1 MAIYKIFPEKDATLY
16 SQFPNMNTGLDQIVE
31 ATLTTTIA
39 PNDPNP
45 QVARTLIK
53 FPTNSIT
60 NIIDNLVPS
69 GSTWQGN
76 LRCFM
81 AKTTGLELDTTVDV
95 WAVSGSWGMGTGLYL
110 DSPVTTNGVSWN
122 FTDYS
127 GSNKWQIS
135 PPPPAEI
142 GYNYDYRYAP
152 PGGGT
157 WYAYNENGQSLSSS
171 QEYTYASN
179 KDLNVDVTTMID
191 YWLTGSV
198 NVPGIGVVSM
208 SNDGFLIKQ
217 RTEWVPNINAQPEIK
232 YFSVDTS
239 TIYPPV
245 LEIKWD
251 DFTYNTGSN
260 PIPILNTRPASVLIA
275 ENPGT
280 FYSES
285 INRFRVNSRP
295 EYPLRVWQTA
305 SLYTQNYALPSGSSM
320 WAIKDLDT
328 NEYVVDFDPVYTQ
341 LSADIS
347 GSYFDMHM
355 NGLQAERYY
364 KILIKTQIDGSTI
377 VFDDEY
383 YFKVING

>member
-1 MAIYKIFPEKDATLY
+1 
-16 SQFPNMNTGLDQIVE
+16 
-31 ATLTTTIA
+31 
-39 PNDPNP
+39 
-45 QVARTLIK
+45 
-53 FPTNSIT
+53 
-60 NIIDNLVPS
+60 
-69 GSTWQGN
+69 
-76 LRCFM
+76 
-81 AKTTGLELDTTVDV
+81 
-95 WAVSGSWGMGTGLYL
+95 
-110 DSPVTTNGVSWN
+110 
-122 FTDYS
+122 
-127 GSNKWQIS
+127 
-135 PPPPAEI
+135 
-142 GYNYDYRYAP
+142 
-152 PGGGT
+152 
-157 WYAYNENGQSLSSS
+157 
-171 QEYTYASN
+171 
-179 KDLNVDVTTMID
+179 
-191 YWLTGSV
+191 
-198 NVPGIGVVSM
+198 M
-208 SNDGFLIKQ
+208 SNEGLLIKQ
-217 RTEWVPNINAQPEIK
+217 RTEWVSYINAQPEIK
-232 YFSVDTS
+232 YFSVDTN

-251 DFTYNTGSN
+251 DFSYNTGSN
-260 PIPILNTRPASVLIA
+260 PIPVLNERQASVLIA

>member
-1 MAIYKIFPEKDATLY
+1 MAVYKIFPEKDATIY
-16 SQFPNMNTGLDQIVE
+16 SQFPNMNTGLDPVIE

-69 GSTWQGN
+69 GSTWQSN

-110 DSPVTTNGVSWN
+110 DSPLTTNGVSWR

-127 GSNKWQIS
+127 GSNLWNI
-135 PPPPAEI
+135 PLPNP
-142 GYNYDYRYAP
+142 GVTFNYDYRYAP

-157 WYAYNENGQSLSSS
+157 WYEYKSTGQPLSSS

-179 KDLNVDVTTMID
+179 KDLNVDVTTMVD

-208 SNDGFLIKQ
+208 SNEGFLIKQ
-217 RTEWVPNINAQPEIK
+217 RTEWVSNINAQPEIK
-232 YFSVDTS
+232 YFSVDTN

-251 DFTYNTGSN
+251 DFSYNTGSN
-260 PIPILNTRPASVLIA
+260 PIPVLNERPASVLIA

-295 EYPLRVWQTA
+295 EYPARVWQTA

-328 NEYVVDFDPVYTQ
+328 NEYIVDFDPVYTQ

>member
-1 MAIYKIFPEKDATLY
+1 MAVYKIFPEKDATLY
-16 SQFPNMNTGLDQIVE
+16 SQFPNMNTGLDPVME

-60 NIIDNLVPS
+60 NVIDNLVPS
-69 GSTWQGN
+69 GSTWRSN

-110 DSPVTTNGVSWN
+110 DSPLTTNGVSWI

-127 GSNKWQIS
+127 GSNKWQVS
-135 PPPPAEI
+135 PPPPAGI

-157 WYAYNENGQSLSSS
+157 WYASNESGQPLSSS
-171 QEYTYASN
+171 QVYTYSSD
-179 KDLNVDVTTMID
+179 KDLNVDVTTMVN
-191 YWLTGSV
+191 YWLTGSA
-198 NVPGIGVVSM
+198 NVPGIGVVPM

-217 RTEWVPNINAQPEIK
+217 RTEWVSNINAQPEIK
-232 YFSVDTS
+232 YFSVDTN

-251 DFTYNTGSN
+251 DFTYNTGSE
-260 PIPILNTRPASVLIA
+260 PIPVLDKRPATVLLA
-275 ENPGT
+275 QNPGI
-280 FYSES
+280 FYTES

-295 EYPLRVWQTA
+295 EYPDVVFQTA
-305 SLYTQNYALPSGSSM
+305 SIYTENYYLPEGSTY
-320 WAIKDLDT
+320 AIKDLDT
-328 NEYVVDFDPVYTQ
+328 NLFVVNFDPTYTRM
-341 LSADIS
+341 SADSSS
-347 GSYFDMHM
+347 GYFDIYMD
-355 NGLQAERYY
+355 GLEPERYY
-364 KILIKTQIDGSTI
+364 KILISSSLGGNEYVLDNK
-377 VFDDEY
+377 Y